1 MASDLSGVSGIAE
14 RYAAALYELAEDAKA
29 LDATA
34 ADLSALKALIAA
46 NPDLARFLR
55 SPLVGREA
63 QTKGMLAVLDA
74 AKASDLVRR
83 FVGVVGQHRRL
94 FALAAMI
101 QAFLAT
107 LAKRRGETSAEV
119 TSAAPLSAAEEARL
133 AEAIKAAVGK
143 KVSIEKKVDPA
154 LIGGLVVRVGSRMV
168 DTSVR
173 TQLNKLQR
181 ALKAAG

>member
-1 MASDLSGVSGIAE
+1 VASDLSGVSGIAA
-14 RYAAALYELAEDAKA
+14 RYAAALYELADEATA

-34 ADLSALKALIAA
+34 ADLAALRSMIAGNA
-46 NPDLARFLR
+46 DLARFLR

-74 AKASDLVRR
+74 AKVSDLVRR
-83 FVGVVGQHRRL
+83 FVGVVGAHRRL
-94 FALAAMI
+94 FALAPMI
-101 QAFLAT
+101 EAFLAT
-107 LAKRRGETSAEV
+107 LARRRGEASAEV
-119 TSAAPLSAAEEARL
+119 TSARPLSEGESQRL
-133 AEAIKAAVGK
+133 AEALKTAVGK
-143 KVSIEKKVDPA
+143 KVTIAAKVDPG

-168 DTSVR
+168 DNSVR